1 MDELD
6 PLFHGPNTGY
16 AAYAVA
22 SDGFFTSLDIPLLR
36 GRLFDQRDSLDS
48 PQVALISE
56 SLAHEKWPGQE
67 PLGRTIEF
75 GNMDGD
81 LRPLTVI
88 GVVGDVHASSLEEN
102 PQPTIYV
109 SYRQRPQA
117 ASHFAAV
124 VRSTVEPS
132 ALIPTARQ
140 LVRNLDPGVPPEF
153 GSFAAL
159 VSSSL
164 RARRFNLILVGFF
177 AGAALLLAVV
187 GLYGVMAHSVVRR
200 AAEIGVRIARGA
212 TRANILRLVLAQGVR
227 VTAIG
232 VILGIAGSLALTRA
246 IRSLLFGL
254 DPADPATFAAVALLL
269 IAVAFLACYL
279 PARRASN
286 VDPMVA
292 LHYE

>member
-1 MDELD
+1 
-6 PLFHGPNTGY
+6 
-16 AAYAVA
+16 
-22 SDGFFTSLDIPLLR
+22 
-36 GRLFDQRDSLDS
+36 
-48 PQVALISE
+48 
-56 SLAHEKWPGQE
+56 
-67 PLGRTIEF
+67 
-75 GNMDGD
+75 
-81 LRPLTVI
+81 
-88 GVVGDVHASSLEEN
+88 
-102 PQPTIYV
+102 
-109 SYRQRPQA
+109 
-117 ASHFAAV
+117 
-124 VRSTVEPS
+124 
-132 ALIPTARQ
+132 
-140 LVRNLDPGVPPEF
+140 
-153 GSFAAL
+153 
-159 VSSSL
+159 
-164 RARRFNLILVGFF
+164 LILVGFF

-200 AAEIGVRIARGA
+200 AAEIGVRIALGA

>member
-67 PLGRTIEF
+67 PLGCTIEF

-102 PQPTIYV
+102 PQTYHLCQLP
-109 SYRQRPQA
+109 PA
-117 ASHFAAV
+117 A
-124 VRSTVEPS
+124 R
-132 ALIPTARQ
+132 RQ
-140 LVRNLDPGVPPEF
+140 L
-153 GSFAAL
+153 
-159 VSSSL
+159 
-164 RARRFNLILVGFF
+164 
-177 AGAALLLAVV
+177 
-187 GLYGVMAHSVVRR
+187 H
-200 AAEIGVRIARGA
+200 
-212 TRANILRLVLAQGVR
+212 TLRLSFVPQSSPQRSSPRRGSSC
-227 VTAIG
+227 AIS
-232 VILGIAGSLALTRA
+232 IPECRLNSAPL
-246 IRSLLFGL
+246 
-254 DPADPATFAAVALLL
+254 
-269 IAVAFLACYL
+269 
-279 PARRASN
+279 RR
-286 VDPMVA
+286 
-292 LHYE
+292 

>member
-1 MDELD
+1 
-6 PLFHGPNTGY
+6 
-16 AAYAVA
+16 
-22 SDGFFTSLDIPLLR
+22 
-36 GRLFDQRDSLDS
+36 
-48 PQVALISE
+48 
-56 SLAHEKWPGQE
+56 
-67 PLGRTIEF
+67 
-75 GNMDGD
+75 
-81 LRPLTVI
+81 
-88 GVVGDVHASSLEEN
+88 
-102 PQPTIYV
+102 
-109 SYRQRPQA
+109 
-117 ASHFAAV
+117 
-124 VRSTVEPS
+124 
-132 ALIPTARQ
+132 
-140 LVRNLDPGVPPEF
+140 VRNLDPGVPPEF

-200 AAEIGVRIARGA
+200 AAEIGVRIALGA